1 MTINNNN
8 LDVNYYKHKT
18 RMRYLENKWK
28 TLKKKCFKWEN
39 SFKILSRLKER
50 GINLWKMYKDLK
62 EIKKN
67 MGRIETVEGLLR
79 IQISIRMINQ
89 SKIIVSYGHRLSK
102 AMGADK
108 IRNNKV
114 LKTKIVQKVK
124 DKNISKN
131 KDRINPNRV

>member
-1 MTINNNN
+1 
-8 LDVNYYKHKT
+8 
-18 RMRYLENKWK
+18 
-28 TLKKKCFKWEN
+28 
-39 SFKILSRLKER
+39 
-50 GINLWKMYKDLK
+50 MYKDLK

-79 IQISIRMINQ
+79 IQISIRMTNQ
-89 SKIIVSYGHRLSK
+89 SKIMVSYGHRLSK

-131 KDRINPNRV
+131 KDRINQNRV